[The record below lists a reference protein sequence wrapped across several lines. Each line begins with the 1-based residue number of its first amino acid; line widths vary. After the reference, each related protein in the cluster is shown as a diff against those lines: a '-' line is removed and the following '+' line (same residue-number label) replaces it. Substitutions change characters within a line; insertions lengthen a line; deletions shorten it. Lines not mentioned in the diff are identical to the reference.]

1 MLFVFL
7 TYGGDDTPGGKE
19 AAHDGLGPH
28 AARHTAT
35 SRTPALFE
43 ALLLDHGSRLRR
55 HGADVVFLD
64 KAARKRLREEL
75 GGDRGLRLFER
86 WTNSYLVVADNG
98 QIITTARRNRRI
110 RRP

>member
-1 MLFVFL
+1 MTDLAR
-7 TYGGDDTPGGKE
+7 TRHATQRHQGRTP
-19 AAHDGLGPH
+19 
-28 AARHTAT
+28 
-35 SRTPALFE
+35 PALFE
-43 ALLLDHGSRLRR
+43 ALLLDHGCRLRR

-75 GGDRGLRLFER
+75 GGNRGLRLFEH

>member
-1 MLFVFL
+1 MDLDR
-7 TYGGDDTPGGKE
+7 TQ
-19 AAHDGLGPH
+19 H
-28 AARHTAT
+28 ATQRHQGRT
-35 SRTPALFE
+35 TPALFE
-43 ALLLDHGSRLRR
+43 TLLLDHGSRLRR
-55 HGADVVFLD
+55 HGVDVVFLD

-86 WTNSYLVVADNG
+86 WTNSYLVVGDNG